1 LSELP
6 PVFEKYKPHIER
18 EIQSLISGRDLIK
31 ISKNGSTIYE
41 MMSYHLGWLDCNG
54 AIARSNS
61 GKYLRATLTLLT
73 SESVSGNFSRALPAA
88 AAIELIHNF
97 SLVHDDIQDD
107 DELRRHKPTV
117 WKIWG
122 KPQAI
127 NVGSAMKTLANLAA
141 YNLYNKKVCAE
152 NLIMILKILD
162 ESCLKMIE
170 GQYLDIDFEKRP
182 EITIKDYLHMIKRK
196 TAALIEC
203 SVQIG
208 ALIDLNPV
216 KVKHFRDFG
225 RNLGLAFQIKDDILG
240 IWGNDKKTGKPSGND
255 IKKKKKSFPVVC
267 ALSTMNDSA
276 KKEFFNIYNKKTID
290 DIDVQKILN
299 ILNGSNSEKLS
310 QKKTEQYYNLALSD
324 LKKLPVNKD
333 KIKDYEIILSFLV
346 NRDF

>member
-1 LSELP
+1 
-6 PVFEKYKPHIER
+6 
-18 EIQSLISGRDLIK
+18 
-31 ISKNGSTIYE
+31 
-41 MMSYHLGWLDCNG
+41 MMSYHLGWLDFSG
-54 AIARSNS
+54 AKAKSNS

-73 SESVSGNFSRALPAA
+73 SESVSGDFKKALPAA

-141 YNLYNKKVCAE
+141 YNLYDKKICAE
-152 NLIMILKILD
+152 NLIKILKIID
-162 ESCLKMIE
+162 QSCLRMIE
-170 GQYLDIDFEKRP
+170 GQYLDIDFEKRL
-182 EITIKDYLHMIKRK
+182 EITIEDYLHMIERK

-203 SVQIG
+203 SLQIG

-216 KVKHFRDFG
+216 KVKYFKDFG
-225 RNLGLAFQIKDDILG
+225 KNLGLAFQIKDDILG

-267 ALSTMNDSA
+267 ALSTM
-276 KKEFFNIYNKKTID
+276 KESEKRKFFNIYSKKTID
-290 DIDVQKILN
+290 DSDVQKIIN
-299 ILNGSNSEKLS
+299 ILNGSNSQEIS
-310 QKKTEQYYNLALSD
+310 QKKTEHYYNLALSD

-333 KIKDYEIILSFLV
+333 KIKDYEIILNFLV